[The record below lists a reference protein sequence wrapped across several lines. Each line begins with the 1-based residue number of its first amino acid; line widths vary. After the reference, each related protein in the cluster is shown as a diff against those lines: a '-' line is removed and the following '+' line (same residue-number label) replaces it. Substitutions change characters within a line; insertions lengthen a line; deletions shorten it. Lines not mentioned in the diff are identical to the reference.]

1 MKGLL
6 LNNYYSNKKSLIIY
20 FITGCLFSIIFSYIS
35 PLMSGFMFMMMLVTP
50 ATDNL
55 KGEKDSRFLYFVST
69 MPISRKTYVSSH
81 FLFYLILGSISL
93 VGSSIIT
100 MLITQNLLL
109 SLSSALL
116 GIGVITQYTV
126 IFPLTFKLGPEKS
139 NIIFMLASFIIVIV
153 FLVVYF
159 SLLFLSNDNNNLVLQ
174 ENLGILS
181 LYTLI
186 SGIICIS
193 SYLFS
198 VYIINRKEL

>member
-1 MKGLL
+1 M
-6 LNNYYSNKKSLIIY
+6 
-20 FITGCLFSIIFSYIS
+20 
-35 PLMSGFMFMMMLVTP
+35 TP

-55 KGEKDSRFLYFVST
+55 KNEKDSKFLYFVST
-69 MPISRKTYVSSH
+69 MPISRKSYVSSH

-100 MLITQNLLL
+100 ILITQNLLVT
-109 SLSSALL
+109 LSSALL

-153 FLVVYF
+153 FLVLYF
-159 SLLFLSNDNNNLVLQ
+159 SLLFLSNDNNNLALQ
-174 ENLGILS
+174 ENLGILG

-186 SGIICIS
+186 GGIIFIT
-193 SYLFS
+193 SYLLS
-198 VYIINRKEL
+198 VY